1 MTILH
6 AVRVLAESARMQAI
20 LMRHSPIVPVA
31 TLVQPPVFLLILSA
45 RHATLPGRSVTQDV
59 LSVILT
65 SLWGATL
72 WTSGGILRRE
82 IAEGTLARCL
92 TSRTDP
98 RLVVLGKCLG
108 ATIVNLGLLLVSGTV
123 MGLVLGAR
131 LDAGR
136 VEATVLGLAVVA
148 VSGAALGYMVSG
160 VFVVTRYAHYVT
172 AALTYPVYI
181 LAGLMVPTS
190 ALPAVLRPLS
200 DLISLA
206 WANRFLRAAVT
217 GHVDGGAL
225 AMTLGLTA
233 VYFAVGTRYYITLI
247 DRARRKGTLDLV

>member
-1 MTILH
+1 
-6 AVRVLAESARMQAI
+6 MQA
-20 LMRHSPIVPVA
+20 LLVRHSPIVPVA

-45 RHATLPGRSVTQDV
+45 RQATLPGRTATQDV

-82 IAEGTLARCL
+82 IAEGTLARGL

-98 RLVVLGKCLG
+98 RLVIIGKCLG
-108 ATIVNLGLLLVSGTV
+108 ATIVTLGLLLVSGTV
-123 MGLVLGAR
+123 MGVALRAR
-131 LDAGR
+131 LALGGLGT
-136 VEATVLGLAVVA
+136 TVLGLAVVA
-148 VSGAALGYMVSG
+148 LSGAALGFMVSG

-181 LAGLMVPTS
+181 LAGLMIPTS
-190 ALPAVLRPLS
+190 ALPVVLRPIS
-200 DLISLA
+200 NLISLY

-217 GHVDGGAL
+217 DHFDGEAL
-225 AMTLGLTA
+225 GMVVLLTA
-233 VYFAVGTRYYITLI
+233 AYFVVGGLYYITLI